1 MAMRAQKMRCVCIC
15 LLLSLLLQ
23 LPGSQAK
30 CYFQAK
36 APCEYEGKQFSLGES
51 WLSTNC
57 LLCTCLHPIGVGCC
71 ETTQHPIDFP
81 DWCEA
86 HYDSQTC
93 QISVVQKANP
103 SLPCVK
109 SLEHEWGSSGTPE
122 PLINKLLGLEG
133 IPSTA
138 GQPWATLQ
146 RSQPRAGGRAGEP
159 LIVSRGGP
167 MPCCREAGCPARF
180 QGAEVNTR
188 DRMELAIL
196 AACPC

>member
-1 MAMRAQKMRCVCIC
+1 PSSMPAMAMRAQKTGCAWGRLY

-36 APCEYEGKQFSLGES
+36 GKDAGPRVLIAAISFAALCKYKGKQFSLGES

-71 ETTQHPIDFP
+71 EITQHPIDFP

-86 HYDSQTC
+86 HYNSQTC

-109 SLEHEWGSSGTPE
+109 SMEHEWGSASTPE
-122 PLINKLLGLEG
+122 PL
-133 IPSTA
+133 S
-138 GQPWATLQ
+138 
-146 RSQPRAGGRAGEP
+146 
-159 LIVSRGGP
+159 
-167 MPCCREAGCPARF
+167 
-180 QGAEVNTR
+180 
-188 DRMELAIL
+188 
-196 AACPC
+196 

>member
-1 MAMRAQKMRCVCIC
+1 WGRLC
-15 LLLSLLLQ
+15 LLLFLLQ

-71 ETTQHPIDFP
+71 ETPWGMRSRRGRVHRGV
-81 DWCEA
+81 EGGG
-86 HYDSQTC
+86 TC

-109 SLEHEWGSSGTPE
+109 SMEHEWGSAGTPE
-122 PLINKLLGLEG
+122 P
-133 IPSTA
+133 
-138 GQPWATLQ
+138 
-146 RSQPRAGGRAGEP
+146 
-159 LIVSRGGP
+159 
-167 MPCCREAGCPARF
+167 
-180 QGAEVNTR
+180 
-188 DRMELAIL
+188 
-196 AACPC
+196 

>member
-1 MAMRAQKMRCVCIC
+1 MGWVGGHGIP
-15 LLLSLLLQ
+15 LPLLQ
-23 LPGSQAK
+23 GTRGAEEGPSHASAGPRVLITTGSFA
-30 CYFQAK
+30 

-57 LLCTCLHPIGVGCC
+57 LLCTCLHPVGVGCC

-109 SLEHEWGSSGTPE
+109 SLEHEWGSPGTPE
-122 PLINKLLGLEG
+122 PLINKVLGARL
-133 IPSTA
+133 
-138 GQPWATLQ
+138 
-146 RSQPRAGGRAGEP
+146 
-159 LIVSRGGP
+159 SR
-167 MPCCREAGCPARF
+167 
-180 QGAEVNTR
+180 
-188 DRMELAIL
+188 
-196 AACPC
+196 

>member
-1 MAMRAQKMRCVCIC
+1 LC

-23 LPGSQAK
+23 LPSSQAK

-103 SLPCVK
+103 TPPC
-109 SLEHEWGSSGTPE
+109 
-122 PLINKLLGLEG
+122 
-133 IPSTA
+133 
-138 GQPWATLQ
+138 
-146 RSQPRAGGRAGEP
+146 
-159 LIVSRGGP
+159 
-167 MPCCREAGCPARF
+167 
-180 QGAEVNTR
+180 
-188 DRMELAIL
+188 
-196 AACPC
+196 

>member
-1 MAMRAQKMRCVCIC
+1 MVKKPSSMPATAMQVQKMSCAWGRLY

-36 APCEYEGKQFSLGES
+36 ALCRYEGKQFSLAES

-71 ETTQHPIDFP
+71 EITQHPIDFP

-93 QISVVQKANP
+93 QISVVRKANP

-109 SLEHEWGSSGTPE
+109 SMEHKWGSASNKVLGTGLSRQRLVSAPCS
-122 PLINKLLGLEG
+122 LASASLLQSTPPACSRPAPSHRDITAATFEG
-133 IPSTA
+133 NHYPHTMLLS
-138 GQPWATLQ
+138 
-146 RSQPRAGGRAGEP
+146 
-159 LIVSRGGP
+159 
-167 MPCCREAGCPARF
+167 
-180 QGAEVNTR
+180 
-188 DRMELAIL
+188 
-196 AACPC
+196 

>member
-1 MAMRAQKMRCVCIC
+1 WGRLC

-57 LLCTCLHPIGVGCC
+57 LL
-71 ETTQHPIDFP
+71 TQHPIDFP

-109 SLEHEWGSSGTPE
+109 GVEHEWGSAGTPE
-122 PLINKLLGLEG
+122 P
-133 IPSTA
+133 
-138 GQPWATLQ
+138 
-146 RSQPRAGGRAGEP
+146 
-159 LIVSRGGP
+159 
-167 MPCCREAGCPARF
+167 
-180 QGAEVNTR
+180 
-188 DRMELAIL
+188 
-196 AACPC
+196 

>member
-1 MAMRAQKMRCVCIC
+1 MAMRVQMGCAWGRLC
-15 LLLSLLLQ
+15 LLLFLLQ

-71 ETTQHPIDFP
+71 ETPSGEGVLCVWRLQMQPSKYQSPVGLQDARPWGMRSRRGRVHRGV
-81 DWCEA
+81 EGGG
-86 HYDSQTC
+86 TC

-109 SLEHEWGSSGTPE
+109 SMEHEWGSAGTPE
-122 PLINKLLGLEG
+122 PLRGAGL
-133 IPSTA
+133 
-138 GQPWATLQ
+138 
-146 RSQPRAGGRAGEP
+146 
-159 LIVSRGGP
+159 SR
-167 MPCCREAGCPARF
+167 
-180 QGAEVNTR
+180 
-188 DRMELAIL
+188 
-196 AACPC
+196 

>member
-1 MAMRAQKMRCVCIC
+1 SPAQPSMAMQAQKMRCAWGRLC

-36 APCEYEGKQFSLGES
+36 APCEYEGKEFSLGES

-57 LLCTCLHPIGVGCC
+57 LLCTCLHPVGVGCC

-109 SLEHEWGSSGTPE
+109 SVEHEWGSAGTPE
-122 PLINKLLGLEG
+122 PLVNKLLG
-133 IPSTA
+133 A
-138 GQPWATLQ
+138 
-146 RSQPRAGGRAGEP
+146 
-159 LIVSRGGP
+159 
-167 MPCCREAGCPARF
+167 
-180 QGAEVNTR
+180 
-188 DRMELAIL
+188 
-196 AACPC
+196 

>member
-1 MAMRAQKMRCVCIC
+1 
-15 LLLSLLLQ
+15 
-23 LPGSQAK
+23 
-30 CYFQAK
+30 

-109 SLEHEWGSSGTPE
+109 SVEHEWGSAGTPE
-122 PLINKLLGLEG
+122 PLANKVLG
-133 IPSTA
+133 A
-138 GQPWATLQ
+138 
-146 RSQPRAGGRAGEP
+146 
-159 LIVSRGGP
+159 
-167 MPCCREAGCPARF
+167 
-180 QGAEVNTR
+180 
-188 DRMELAIL
+188 
-196 AACPC
+196 

>member
-1 MAMRAQKMRCVCIC
+1 WGRLC

-23 LPGSQAK
+23 LPVSQAK

-36 APCEYEGKQFSLGES
+36 ALCEYEGKKFSLGES

-57 LLCTCLHPIGVGCC
+57 LLC
-71 ETTQHPIDFP
+71 TQHPIDFP

-109 SLEHEWGSSGTPE
+109 SMEHEWGSAGTPE
-122 PLINKLLGLEG
+122 P
-133 IPSTA
+133 
-138 GQPWATLQ
+138 
-146 RSQPRAGGRAGEP
+146 
-159 LIVSRGGP
+159 
-167 MPCCREAGCPARF
+167 
-180 QGAEVNTR
+180 
-188 DRMELAIL
+188 
-196 AACPC
+196 

>member
-1 MAMRAQKMRCVCIC
+1 MDESTFLYVY
-15 LLLSLLLQ
+15 LGFPN
-23 LPGSQAK
+23 LPRWQEERPPTISHVTGKRGSSDIPVSSEGRGMPVGLPCTLTLIATI
-30 CYFQAK
+30 FFA

-86 HYDSQTC
+86 HYDTQTC

-109 SLEHEWGSSGTPE
+109 SMEHEWGSAGTPE
-122 PLINKLLGLEG
+122 PLNKVLDAGL
-133 IPSTA
+133 
-138 GQPWATLQ
+138 
-146 RSQPRAGGRAGEP
+146 
-159 LIVSRGGP
+159 SR
-167 MPCCREAGCPARF
+167 
-180 QGAEVNTR
+180 
-188 DRMELAIL
+188 
-196 AACPC
+196 

>member
-1 MAMRAQKMRCVCIC
+1 PSSMPAMAMQAQKTGCAWGRLC
-15 LLLSLLLQ
+15 LLLSLLLR

-36 APCEYEGKQFSLGES
+36 APCKYKGKQFSLGES

-57 LLCTCLHPIGVGCC
+57 LLCTCLHPVGVGCC

-93 QISVVQKANP
+93 QISVVQKTNS

-109 SLEHEWGSSGTPE
+109 SMEHKWGSAGTPK
-122 PLINKLLGLEG
+122 PLSNKVLG
-133 IPSTA
+133 
-138 GQPWATLQ
+138 
-146 RSQPRAGGRAGEP
+146 
-159 LIVSRGGP
+159 V
-167 MPCCREAGCPARF
+167 
-180 QGAEVNTR
+180 
-188 DRMELAIL
+188 
-196 AACPC
+196 

>member
-1 MAMRAQKMRCVCIC
+1 
-15 LLLSLLLQ
+15 
-23 LPGSQAK
+23 
-30 CYFQAK
+30 
-36 APCEYEGKQFSLGES
+36 PCEYEGKQFSLGES

-109 SLEHEWGSSGTPE
+109 SVEHEWGSAGTPE
-122 PLINKLLGLEG
+122 PLVNKVLG
-133 IPSTA
+133 A
-138 GQPWATLQ
+138 GL
-146 RSQPRAGGRAGEP
+146 
-159 LIVSRGGP
+159 SR
-167 MPCCREAGCPARF
+167 
-180 QGAEVNTR
+180 
-188 DRMELAIL
+188 
-196 AACPC
+196 